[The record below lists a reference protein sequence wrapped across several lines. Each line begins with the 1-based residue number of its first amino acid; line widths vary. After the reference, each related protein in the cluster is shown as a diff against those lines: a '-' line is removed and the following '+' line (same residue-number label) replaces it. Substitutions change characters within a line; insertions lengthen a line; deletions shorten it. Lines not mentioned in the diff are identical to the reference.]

1 MRRIRLGR
9 TGIEISEIGLGTK
22 TFGSQ
27 TSETEAHEQLD
38 RAVEAGVNFIDTAEM
53 YPTTP
58 WLNETSGLSEQFI
71 GSWLRDRRSRGSV
84 TIATK
89 VTGAGWVGVR
99 DGARLSGSIVREAL
113 EGSLKRLGTD
123 HVDLYQLHWPNR
135 GSYHFRRHWRFDPRR
150 HDVGDMEQEI
160 ADILGEAGKLIS
172 EGKMRA
178 IGVANETAWG
188 TMKFLA
194 ASGRNDLPRIASIQN
209 EYSLLCR
216 LFDTD
221 LAELAVREDV
231 TLLAYSPLAGGLLSA
246 KYVDAPVGEG
256 TRRSIDG
263 GLNGR
268 VTQASTDAV
277 AAYAEVAGRHGL
289 APVVMAIAFCLSR
302 PFPVV
307 PIMGATSTSQLEIN
321 LSASGLKL
329 AEEVLADIE
338 GVRRRYPMPI

>member
-1 MRRIRLGR
+1 MRRLRLGR
-9 TGIEISEIGLGTK
+9 TSIEVSEIGLGTK

-27 TSETEAHEQLD
+27 TSEAGAHEQLD
-38 RAVEAGVNFIDTAEM
+38 RAVEAGVNLIDSAEM

-58 WLNETSGLSEQFI
+58 WRKETSGLSEQFL
-71 GSWLRDRRSRGSV
+71 GRWLRDRRNRGSV
-84 TIATK
+84 AIATK
-89 VTGAGWVGVR
+89 VTGAGQSDVR
-99 DGARLSGSIVREAL
+99 GGARLTGRILREAL

-150 HDVGDMEQEI
+150 HVVGDMDQEI

-178 IGVANETAWG
+178 IGLANETAWG

-194 ASGRNDLPRIASIQN
+194 ASAQNGLPRIASIQN

-268 VTQASTDAV
+268 VNQASSDAV
-277 AAYAEVAGRHGL
+277 AAYAEVARRHGL
-289 APVVMAIAFCLSR
+289 APVGMAIAFCLSR
-302 PFPVV
+302 PFPAV
-307 PIMGATSTSQLEIN
+307 PIMGATSTIQLEAN
-321 LSASGLKL
+321 LTAAGLKL
-329 AEEVLADIE
+329 TDAILTEIEE
-338 GVRRRYPMPI
+338 VRRRYPMPI